1 MRGWFDHRALGHAAR
16 SRAGRRVVLGTS
28 VTTVVGLS
36 ALVTGGVAQSPS
48 IFAAA
53 AEQGYVPVC
62 AQKTGTHESRG
73 DLNIRLKEFCA
84 KGRKPLKLATWP
96 VKGEQGPQGPRGPQG
111 PPGGGGSAD
120 EYGVANVFVSRGGNR
135 PSRFATYSVTLGSPV
150 GSTTGGHFR
159 FSCTADQSP
168 CKISVGAAV
177 LSSGSRR
184 AVVYPR
190 IEIHRQDGPSIE
202 TPMTQCEYADGAAN
216 RISRVSLRTA
226 VGEILHPLTVNVGGS
241 FDCGNTGQPGKSGR
255 VKQIWVASA
264 SDGSS
269 TAYYDVWTTL
279 NFGRKN

>member
-1 MRGWFDHRALGHAAR
+1 MSAWFDHRRLGHVAR
-16 SRAGRRVVLGTS
+16 ARPGRRVVLVAS
-28 VTTVVGLS
+28 VATVVGLS
-36 ALVTGGVAQSPS
+36 ALVTGGFAQSPS

-53 AEQGYVPVC
+53 AKPDYVPVC
-62 AQKTGTHESRG
+62 AQRSGTHESRG
-73 DLNIRLKEFCA
+73 DLNIRLKAFCA
-84 KGRKPLKLATWP
+84 KGTKPLKLATWP
-96 VKGEQGPQGPRGPQG
+96 VKGEQGPRGPQG

-159 FSCTADQSP
+159 FSCTAAQSP

-184 AVVYPR
+184 AVAYPR

-216 RISRVSLRTA
+216 RIARVPLRTA
-226 VGEILHPLTVNVGGS
+226 VGEIRHPLTVNVGGS

-264 SDGSS
+264 SNGSS